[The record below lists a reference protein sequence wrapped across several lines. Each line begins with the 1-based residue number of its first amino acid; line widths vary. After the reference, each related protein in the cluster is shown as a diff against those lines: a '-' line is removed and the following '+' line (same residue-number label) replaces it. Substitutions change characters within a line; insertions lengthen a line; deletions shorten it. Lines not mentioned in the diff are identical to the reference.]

1 VPPGLSPITVS
12 DRARDRFVE
21 RSQSWYLDL
30 RMIGSYVGTA
40 GAKRT
45 YHHTAPI
52 SMIYALH
59 GGLTALL
66 DEGLDAVHARHAEC
80 GRLLQDGLVELG
92 FQLFATEGHRLPEL
106 TTVVVPDGVDEAA
119 VRATLLERYD
129 IEIGGGL
136 GDYAGK
142 VWRIGC
148 MGHTARPRN
157 VTLLL
162 GALREVL
169 GR

>member
-1 VPPGLSPITVS
+1 
-12 DRARDRFVE
+12 
-21 RSQSWYLDL
+21 
-30 RMIGSYVGTA
+30 
-40 GAKRT
+40 
-45 YHHTAPI
+45 
-52 SMIYALH
+52 MIYSLH

-66 DEGLDAVHARHAEC
+66 DEGIEAVHARHAEC
-80 GRLLQDGLVELG
+80 GRLLQEGLVDLG
-92 FQLFATEGHRLPEL
+92 FELFATEGHRLPEL

-142 VWRIGC
+142 VWRVGC